1 MANQPVKTFS
11 LTNASATVA
20 KLAGVAINALGDYFT
35 AGVGQHMVGVNK
47 FETPG
52 GEALSPQYGF
62 VPVLL
67 GGTVAAGDPIL
78 PTTAT
83 GVWTA
88 ADGDEEF
95 YGIALE
101 ANVSGE
107 LALAWVP
114 PTSIGTMAGGV
125 DQAAHQLVNS
135 VSLAEL
141 NAGKTLLA
149 AVAGKTITVL
159 DWAIIARGGAATA
172 ATAVTLSDTAGSPVL
187 IATVAIAG
195 LTEDAVV
202 KPNTLT
208 HVTDGAAG
216 IGRGLTAD
224 KGITIEQTGSDMTT
238 ATSFDVVII
247 YAVG

>member
-11 LTNASATVA
+11 ITNASATVA

-35 AGVGQHMVGVNK
+35 AGVGQHLVGVSK

-52 GEALSPQYGF
+52 GDAVSVEFGF
-62 VPVLL
+62 VQVLL
-67 GGTVAAGDPIL
+67 GGTVAIGDPIL

-95 YGIALE
+95 YGIAVE
-101 ANVSGE
+101 AGVSGA
-107 LALAWVP
+107 LVLAWVQ
-114 PTSIGTMAGGV
+114 PTSMASMAAGV
-125 DQAAHQLVNS
+125 DQAVFQLVNS

-159 DWAIIARGGAATA
+159 DWAIVARGGAATA
-172 ATAVTLSDTAGSPVL
+172 ATAVTLSDTAGSPIL
-187 IATVAIAG
+187 IATVAVAG

-202 KPNTLT
+202 KPSTLT

-224 KGITIEQTGSDMTT
+224 KGITVEKTGSDMTT
-238 ATSFDVVII
+238 ATSFDVVIM